1 MRGGAIWKGE
11 EEKKEEKEEEDEKD
25 EGDEEEEEEEEDGD
39 GNSRTLPPIDPSAE
53 RQANLR
59 P

>member
-1 MRGGAIWKGE
+1 MREGAIWKGE
-11 EEKKEEKEEEDEKD
+11 EEKEEKEEEHEKD
-25 EGDEEEEEEEEDGD
+25 EEDEEEGEEDEEDGD

-59 P
+59 